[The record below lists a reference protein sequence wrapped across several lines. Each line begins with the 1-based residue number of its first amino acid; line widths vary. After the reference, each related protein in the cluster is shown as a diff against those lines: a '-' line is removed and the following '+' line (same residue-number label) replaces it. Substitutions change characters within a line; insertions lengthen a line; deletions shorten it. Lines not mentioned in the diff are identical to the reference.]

1 MSVEPDR
8 SQPPESAKAREH
20 LANERTL
27 LAWIRTA
34 IALMGMGFVV
44 ARFGLFV
51 RQLAVVNSQ
60 ADPGTPRFSTV
71 IGVGLVAGGLIAAV
85 LGTIRFMRARHQIEI
100 GRFQPEAFAEL
111 TVVGGT
117 ILAGA
122 ALIVYLL
129 TTA

>member
-1 MSVEPDR
+1 MSSPAGG
-8 SQPPESAKAREH
+8 PPAPESARAREH

-60 ADPGTPRFSTV
+60 TDPGTPRFSTA
-71 IGVGLVAGGLIAAV
+71 IGVGLVVGGLIAAV
-85 LGTIRFMRARHQIEI
+85 LGTVRFMRARHQIEI

-111 TVVGGT
+111 TIVGGT
-117 ILAGA
+117 IVAGA

-129 TTA
+129 TAA